1 MVLRPGWFP
10 EYSPAEQLVFDEI
23 KKIIENNYS
32 QYGFAHI
39 QTPAVEANS
48 VLLAKNGEDAG
59 KQIFWLYGL
68 AQGNEDTKDYALHFD
83 LTVPFARYVLDHEG
97 EIVFP
102 FKRYQIQPVRRWERS
117 QRGRFKEFWQSD
129 IDVIRRQDSWWLD
142 QKISED
148 SIGTNL
154 YYDAEMLVV
163 IAKTLHEI
171 IAKFLDN
178 KPFSVR
184 VNNRY
189 LLAGFFS
196 QFDEKVVPQ
205 LYNLLDKYYKIGL
218 DIFTK
223 ELKELLSD
231 ADVQKIL
238 DFIQTGFDRLDP
250 KLVDNDLYCRGYTE
264 LQEVFGFVDNL
275 NQSKKY
281 SIVRDPCIIR
291 GLDYYTGTVYETFF
305 DDDMSL
311 GSISSWWRYENLT
324 WHINP
329 KKSNYSW
336 VGGSIWL
343 SRMVYLI
350 LETIKPENKTHV
362 EYLFVNFSETMKD
375 ISILAN
381 IFIDEW
387 KNIEIYPSADKLGKQ
402 FAYADKKWIPHVVI
416 LGEGERDLKRYKIKD
431 MKTGEEKEIGR

>member
-10 EYSPAEQLVFDEI
+10 EYSPAEQLVFDEL
-23 KKIIENNYS
+23 KKIIESNYS

-83 LTVPFARYVLDHEG
+83 LTVPFARYILDREN
-97 EIVFP
+97 ELTFP
-102 FKRYQIQPVRRWERS
+102 FKRYQIQPVRRGERS
-117 QRGRFKEFWQSD
+117 QRGRFREFRQSD
-129 IDVIRRQDSWWLD
+129 IDVIWQEMEKWSVG
-142 QKISED
+142 K
-148 SIGTNL
+148 NL

-163 IAKTLHEI
+163 IAKTLREI
-171 IAKFLDN
+171 VAKFLNN
-178 KPFSVR
+178 KPFSVH

-189 LLAGFFS
+189 LLAWFFS
-196 QFDEKVVPQ
+196 QFDEKLVPQ

-231 ADVQKIL
+231 TDAQKVL

-250 KLVDNDLYCRGYTE
+250 NLVDNDVYRRGYAE
-264 LQEVFGFVDNL
+264 LQEVFGFVANL
-275 NQSKKY
+275 NQSNKY
-281 SIVRDPCIIR
+281 AIVRDPCIIR

-305 DDDMSL
+305 DDDMAL
-311 GSISSWWRYENLT
+311 GSISSGWRYENLT
-324 WHINP
+324 GHINP
-329 KKSNYSW
+329 KKSHYSW

-350 LETIKPENKTHV
+350 LETTKPENKTHV

-375 ISILAN
+375 IALLAN

-387 KNIEIYPSADKLGKQ
+387 KTIEIYPSADKLGKQ
-402 FAYADKKWIPHVVI
+402 FSYADKKWIPYVVL
-416 LGEGERDLKRYKIKD
+416 LGEWEKDMKKYKIKD
-431 MKTGEEKEIGR
+431 MKAGTEKEMSL

>member
-1 MVLRPGWFP
+1 MVLRPGGFP

-23 KKIIENNYS
+23 KAIIENNYR

-39 QTPAVEANS
+39 QTPAVESTN

-83 LTVPFARYVLDHEG
+83 LTVPFARYVLDREND
-97 EIVFP
+97 ITFP
-102 FKRYQIQPVRRWERS
+102 FKRYQIQPVRRGERS
-117 QRGRFKEFWQSD
+117 QRWRFKEFWQSD
-129 IDVIRRQDSWWLD
+129 VDVIWQETEKWF
-142 QKISED
+142 
-148 SIGTNL
+148 IGKNL

-163 IAKTLHEI
+163 IAKTLYAI

-238 DFIQTGFDRLDP
+238 DFIQTWFDCLDP
-250 KLVDNDLYCRGYTE
+250 KLVDNDNYRRWYQE
-264 LQEVFGFVDNL
+264 LQEVLGFVDNL
-275 NQSKKY
+275 NQNKKY
-281 SIVRDPCIIR
+281 SFVRDPSIIR
-291 GLDYYTGTVYETFF
+291 GLDYYTGTVYEAFF
-305 DDDMSL
+305 DEDMSL
-311 GSISSWWRYENLT
+311 GSISGWWRYENLT
-324 WHINP
+324 GYINP

-336 VGGSIWL
+336 VGGTIWL

-350 LETIKPENKTHV
+350 LETTKPENKTHV
-362 EYLFVNFSETMKD
+362 EYLFVNFWETMKD
-375 ISILAN
+375 ISVLAN
-381 IFIDEW
+381 VFIDEW

-402 FAYADKKWIPHVVI
+402 FWYADKKWILFVI
-416 LGEGERDLKRYKIKD
+416 ILWTWEKQQGIYKIKN
-431 MKTGEEKEIGR
+431 MKTGEETEVEFRI

>member
-10 EYSPAEQLVFDEI
+10 EYSPAEQLVFDEL
-23 KKIIENNYS
+23 KKIIEANYS

-97 EIVFP
+97 EITFP
-102 FKRYQIQPVRRWERS
+102 FKRYQVQPVRRGERS
-117 QRGRFKEFWQSD
+117 QRGRFREFRQAD
-129 IDVIRRQDSWWLD
+129 IDVIWQEMEKWSVG
-142 QKISED
+142 K
-148 SIGTNL
+148 NL

-171 IAKFLDN
+171 IAKFLDK
-178 KPFSVR
+178 KPFSVH

-189 LLAGFFS
+189 LLAWFFS
-196 QFDEKVVPQ
+196 QFDEKIVPQ

-223 ELKELLSD
+223 ELKALLSD
-231 ADVQKIL
+231 TDAQKVL
-238 DFIQTGFDRLDP
+238 DFMQTGFDRLDP
-250 KLVDNDLYCRGYTE
+250 NLVDNDLYRRGYAE
-264 LQEVFGFVDNL
+264 LQDVFASVDNL
-275 NQSKKY
+275 NQSNKY
-281 SIVRDPCIIR
+281 TIVRDPCIIR
-291 GLDYYTGTVYETFF
+291 GLDYYTGTVFESYF
-305 DDDMSL
+305 DDDMAL
-311 GSISSWWRYENLT
+311 GSISWWWRYENLT
-324 WHINP
+324 GYVNP
-329 KKSNYSW
+329 KKSHYSG
-336 VGGSIWL
+336 VGGTIWL

-350 LETIKPENKTHV
+350 LETTKPENKTHV

-375 ISILAN
+375 IALLAN
-381 IFIDEW
+381 IFIDEG

-416 LGEGERDLKRYKIKD
+416 LWEGEKAKKLYKIKD
-431 MKTGEEKEIGR
+431 MKTGEETEIGR